1 MSKYSIGHTKY
12 FLVSDED
19 PARLRIN
26 HERVS
31 SGHIVPIPFRPPRS
45 HYQLLKD
52 IIGDS
57 DMEKLPVDILL
68 LVFRELQES
77 TVGSLQSF
85 ILPQTGQVK
94 DSDRQQTTSRSW
106 IPQVTCVCRHW
117 RETALAT
124 PTLWQDVHL
133 GPLTTLRHGSS
144 PEIKRTV
151 ELAHPLPIRIQVHS
165 KSKMW
170 RPSRF
175 LNPLTDLERLCELSQ
190 ALEDH
195 RDSISAL
202 HLLGFTY
209 QEVGDLL
216 LFVHTFPV
224 IFPVLSDL
232 QVTFLDYGEMYNI
245 LRHFTMPRL
254 MRLSLSRFLQ

>member
-1 MSKYSIGHTKY
+1 MSKHSIGHTKY

-85 ILPQTGQVK
+85 ILSQTDQVK
-94 DSDRQQTTSRSW
+94 DSD
-106 IPQVTCVCRHW
+106 
-117 RETALAT
+117 
-124 PTLWQDVHL
+124 
-133 GPLTTLRHGSS
+133 
-144 PEIKRTV
+144 
-151 ELAHPLPIRIQVHS
+151 
-165 KSKMW
+165 
-170 RPSRF
+170 
-175 LNPLTDLERLCELSQ
+175 
-190 ALEDH
+190 
-195 RDSISAL
+195 
-202 HLLGFTY
+202 
-209 QEVGDLL
+209 
-216 LFVHTFPV
+216 
-224 IFPVLSDL
+224 
-232 QVTFLDYGEMYNI
+232 
-245 LRHFTMPRL
+245 
-254 MRLSLSRFLQ
+254 